1 MPAMGI
7 LRFNQLYPPFDKPE
21 ARRALLSVVDQ
32 AEAMTAVA
40 GADPANRL
48 DGIGLFSHDT
58 PLANDAGIEL
68 LRRARDPAAAKK
80 KLAVAGYGGE
90 PIVVI
95 APTELAGI
103 RSLSLIGAEQM
114 RRAGLNVDLQEMEF
128 GAVVRRRTSQSPPN
142 KGGWNVFF
150 TMIDRSIPNI
160 HPFGNPALRADGKA
174 AYDGWPDSP
183 RIEELRSAWLDA
195 GDPGEQRRIA
205 AELQMQVWQD
215 VPFIPMG
222 EYWQT
227 TAYRKGL
234 TGIIPGCF
242 TVFYNVRRA

>member
-1 MPAMGI
+1 MPGSTSCGGPAI
-7 LRFNQLYPPFDKPE
+7 RLRP
-21 ARRALLSVVDQ
+21 
-32 AEAMTAVA
+32 
-40 GADPANRL
+40 
-48 DGIGLFSHDT
+48 
-58 PLANDAGIEL
+58 
-68 LRRARDPAAAKK
+68 KK
-80 KLAVAGYGGE
+80 KLAEAGYSGE
-90 PIVVI
+90 PIVLL
-95 APTELAGI
+95 APTEQWHA
-103 RSLSLIGAEQM
+103 LSLVGADWL

-128 GAVVRRRTSQSPPN
+128 GAVVERRTSQSPPD
-142 KGGWNVFF
+142 KGGWNIFF

-160 HPFGNPALRADGKA
+160 HPFGNPNLRADGKA

-183 RIEELRSAWLDA
+183 QIEKLRRAWLDA
-195 GDPGEQRRIA
+195 CDLAEQQRIA

-242 TVFYNVRRA
+242 TVFYNVKRA